1 LGSLLNSY
9 LFIDK

>member
-1 LGSLLNSY
+1 LLNSY